1 MLDKAL
7 IPSPTKV
14 QVLYWLEKWNELED
28 YSIQEEAIDELF
40 AGSYKSNTELK
51 NIMIK
56 CSILNDFY
64 STNIFKIYPVAC
76 RIL

>member
-64 STNIFKIYPVAC
+64 STNI
-76 RIL
+76 LSSSL